1 MWTFIRNY
9 LSSGSPAVR
18 QWASSVFSMT
28 SFPTDLQFLQ
38 GELFDIVTYK
48 QAILTFSVFGQRK
61 FDWTRQS
68 FPRFWSFSLCF
79 TGIWSLTQQ
88 KLGCKDNFDKI

>member
-9 LSSGSPAVR
+9 LSSGSAAVR
-18 QWASSVFSMT
+18 QWASSLFSMT

-48 QAILTFSVFGQRK
+48 QEILTFSVFGQRK

-68 FPRFWSFSLCF
+68 FPRFFFFFFCF
-79 TGIWSLTQQ
+79 TRIWSLTHQ
-88 KLGCKDNFDKI
+88 LVVCNDNFDTI